1 MASSG
6 STGSFSI
13 ANRTSNILKYQK
25 LFQGGDHAAPVYLRG
40 GSRDKMIYNIA
51 MGFSVVG
58 VGVTLATIYAMASGK
73 LKKAA

>member
-1 MASSG
+1 
-6 STGSFSI
+6 
-13 ANRTSNILKYQK
+13 
-25 LFQGGDHAAPVYLRG
+25 
-40 GSRDKMIYNIA
+40 MIYNIA